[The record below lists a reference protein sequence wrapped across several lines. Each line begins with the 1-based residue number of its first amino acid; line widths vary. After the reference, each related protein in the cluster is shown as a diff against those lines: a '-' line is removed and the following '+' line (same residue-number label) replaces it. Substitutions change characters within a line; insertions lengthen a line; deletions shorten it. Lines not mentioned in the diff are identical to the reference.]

1 MKTDNK
7 EENTGKVFKI
17 DLFELVFSLEKR
29 KIFIASLTGFITVL
43 SIIYSINIEPTYAAK
58 ASLSSPNDGS
68 IIQINSQ
75 EYIKETKDSIYS
87 KFMEQ
92 LVSRDL
98 QLQVIK
104 DGKYFILSPEIE
116 NNNNYFDLIDLD
128 SLLIEPPEQLVS
140 SLIINPYIISVEGN
154 KGSVVS
160 YLNDLIAAA
169 DAKTI
174 DNIVLNVE
182 QKIKIRLN
190 QIYLE
195 IELTLNNQKLDR
207 ASKIAQISDDSRQEI
222 MEINGEIERARYAAK
237 QKRLNKI
244 EFLNDAATLAGTLG
258 VIGNNIDKLNSN
270 NNNMNLSISFN
281 DSPDKPEWYLYG
293 EKALKERSLLLSNR
307 VSDDPYIPNL
317 ITLTNEI
324 KKINSKL
331 EMLKLKKVDFSLSS
345 KLNLLESKKTILEEA
360 LIDFGDVSSTNIRK
374 DAYLVNTSKNKR
386 NIVLLTFFGSFII
399 SIFLALVMGVLK
411 QSKSNLMLSTSRH

>member
-207 ASKIAQISDDSRQEI
+207 ASKIAQISDDRRQEI
-222 MEINGEIERARYAAK
+222 M
-237 QKRLNKI
+237 
-244 EFLNDAATLAGTLG
+244 
-258 VIGNNIDKLNSN
+258 
-270 NNNMNLSISFN
+270 
-281 DSPDKPEWYLYG
+281 
-293 EKALKERSLLLSNR
+293 
-307 VSDDPYIPNL
+307 
-317 ITLTNEI
+317 
-324 KKINSKL
+324 
-331 EMLKLKKVDFSLSS
+331 
-345 KLNLLESKKTILEEA
+345 
-360 LIDFGDVSSTNIRK
+360 
-374 DAYLVNTSKNKR
+374 
-386 NIVLLTFFGSFII
+386 
-399 SIFLALVMGVLK
+399 
-411 QSKSNLMLSTSRH
+411 